1 MADPK
6 LGVFGGTFDPPHI
19 GHLILAAEALDQLG
33 LSRVLWVVT
42 QTPPHKQRL
51 SITPLEKRLAMV
63 SACIGDDPKFE
74 PSRVDID
81 RPAPHYAVDTLKIL
95 QEKYP
100 DWGLVYLM
108 GGDSLNNLPTWYR
121 PDAFVRRCQAI
132 GVMKRP
138 GTHIDL
144 TQLERTLP
152 GVAAKVNIIQA
163 PLLNIA
169 ASQIRRRVREGR
181 AYRYF
186 LPQAVYELID
196 SWGLYRGLEIG
207 GS

>member
-1 MADPK
+1 VADRK

-42 QTPPHKQRL
+42 QYPPHKQGMA
-51 SITPLEKRLAMV
+51 ITPLDQRLAMLA
-63 SACIGDDPKFE
+63 ACIGDDPKFE
-74 PSRVDID
+74 ISRVDID
-81 RPAPHYAVDTLKIL
+81 RPAPHYAVDTLQIL
-95 QEKYP
+95 EEVYP
-100 DWGLVYLM
+100 GWGLVYLM
-108 GGDSLNNLPTWYR
+108 GGDSLNNLPTWYQ
-121 PDAFVRRCQAI
+121 PDVFVSRCKSI

-144 TQLERTLP
+144 GELEESLP
-152 GVAAKVNIIQA
+152 GIAAKVNIIQA
-163 PLLNIA
+163 PLLDIA

-186 LPQAVYELID
+186 LPPAVYDRIEE
-196 SWGLYRGLEIG
+196 WGLYRVLE
-207 GS
+207 